1 MCKCFLENQT
11 GFMHFFFCLS
21 VYISMEDFLATK
33 IARCLP
39 LRVLSEISRVT
50 FEKGIR
56 PDEINEVRLRA
67 CGCASVTCRGE
78 NFLLDGVLSES
89 DINECVTKLC
99 HGSLYAYSES
109 VRRGY
114 IALDG
119 GVRVGIC
126 GTLSPDGRALSA
138 ITSLNI
144 RIPHIIRGVSGK
156 AIEFCTR
163 GGRLQSALI
172 YSPPGGGKTTLLRDM
187 ASKLAARYRV
197 ALIDTRSE
205 LWIPEMFS
213 GTMCDALVGYAK
225 ADGIE
230 TATRTLSPE
239 LIVCDEIGG
248 TDEARQILSSA
259 MSGVPIIASAH
270 ASSAAE
276 LISRQGIRLL
286 HEEHV
291 FSGYIG
297 IRRERINGR
306 LARSYIFDFSLREDM
321 D

>member
-1 MCKCFLENQT
+1 MEN
-11 GFMHFFFCLS
+11 F
-21 VYISMEDFLATK
+21 VRAE

-39 LRVLSEISRVT
+39 SDILREISRVALAND
-50 FEKGIR
+50 IR
-56 PDEINEVRLRA
+56 KDEVNEIRLRA
-67 CGCASVTCRGE
+67 HGSASLTCRGE
-78 NFLLDGVLSES
+78 NFLLDADICER

-99 HGSLYAYSES
+99 RGSLYAYGES

-119 GVRVGIC
+119 GIRVGIC
-126 GTLSPDGRALSA
+126 GALSSDGRALGS
-138 ITSLNI
+138 ITSVNI

-156 AIEFCTR
+156 ALDFCTR
-163 GGRLQSALI
+163 DGRLHSSLI
-172 YSPPGGGKTTLLRDM
+172 YSSPGGGKTTLLRDI
-187 ASKLAARYRV
+187 ASKLAAKYRV

-213 GTMCDALVGYAK
+213 GTMCDALVGYSK

-230 TATRTLSPE
+230 IATRTLSPE
-239 LIVCDEIGG
+239 LIVCDEIGD
-248 TDEARQILSSA
+248 TDEARQILSTV

-270 ASSAAE
+270 ASSVSE
-276 LISRQGIRLL
+276 LISRQGIRIL
-286 HEEHV
+286 HDEHV

-297 IRRERINGR
+297 IERERINGR
-306 LARSYIFDFSLREDM
+306 LTRSYIFDFSLRGEM